1 MAEHSP
7 LTRWFDSVAQPFLE
21 QWYDDCLS
29 HPDNALPLS
38 MARTHHTD
46 FRADILSELN
56 SHHGSRAWNG
66 HLTRCSCNERLL
78 SNSLSSL
85 DFIQHTTATA
95 CLIAR
100 HSARNVEESE
110 VDWHF
115 PAVALLVALIRALEN
130 GNYLANPLG
139 SAVSAFENSEGAM
152 EEVDT
157 STSDANTAAESLA
170 HGMQDLP
177 VAADTMRM
185 QDSSTA
191 FSGSDEAQL
200 EDMQAMVSAFRMTD
214 P

>member
-78 SNSLSSL
+78 SKSLGSL
-85 DFIQHTTATA
+85 DFVQHTTATA

-110 VDWHF
+110 DDWHS
-115 PAVALLVALIRALEN
+115 PAVFLLITLIMDLEN
-130 GNYLANPLG
+130 GNYFANLFG

-152 EEVDT
+152 EVD
-157 STSDANTAAESLA
+157 TSDANAAAESLA
-170 HGMQDLP
+170 HGMQDLS

-185 QDSSTA
+185 PDSSIA
-191 FSGSDEAQL
+191 FSSSDEAQL
-200 EDMQAMVSAFRMTD
+200 EDM
-214 P
+214 